1 MSLLRQDP
9 VCRVSYLHLRN
20 LLRTLPATSLKRM
33 ELRALLFSADGGS
46 TATLCQILTE
56 LGIEAEIC
64 SEMLVASERI
74 SREPYDAIVVDWDHE
89 SDAAFLLKKAR
100 EQRVFSLNLALVPD
114 DAAIT
119 RALQQG
125 ANSVIRKPIDP
136 AQAQDTLST
145 ARALILSR
153 RAEQHEKQ
161 ARLSA
166 IEEESA
172 EPVPDNHTVE
182 LPSPKTGFLQ
192 QTMAHSAFEA
202 EEKVGK
208 AELGKAELGKPDRLQ
223 ESGWQAAR
231 GPATLSESPEPE
243 PRPVEPFTK
252 KRWDDV
258 KSIFREPAEGA
269 GESAQESEPATN
281 HSHDSTG
288 IFSSFAEKAEETS
301 DLDES
306 ESSSPPQYVVFAVVA
321 CVLITGVL
329 YVWAPGDSYLGRMT
343 SAFHAFLVKARTA
356 PEKTASA
363 PAPTPSD
370 RAPAETVPQKPEDA
384 FAQDPPVESTDVDPS
399 KIQIIETKAVP
410 KAGAQQPP
418 NNEPPPDSDQA
429 RVLSERGTNASA
441 VDAKAVDPAAAV
453 QTQPPAVANTA
464 PESSAAPPAP
474 VSAAPAPTR
483 APENVV
489 PSTDRRT
496 VIIPDSLRT
505 TPAPSPASNLESPFV
520 PESTSQR
527 LLIHRVE
534 PEYPAQALAQRLEGA
549 VVLQAWIGK
558 DGTVRDVKLLTGYF
572 LLGRAAFDAV
582 KQWRFKPFTQN
593 GTVQDF
599 QTTIRLNFNYPK

>member
-1 MSLLRQDP
+1 MSLLHRDP
-9 VCRVSYLHLRN
+9 VCRVSYLHLGN

-153 RAEQHEKQ
+153 RAEQYEKQ

-166 IEEESA
+166 LEEESA
-172 EPVPDNHTVE
+172 EPLPDNHTVA
-182 LPSPKTGFLQ
+182 LPSPKSGFLQ
-192 QTMAHSAFEA
+192 QTMAHTAFEA

-208 AELGKAELGKPDRLQ
+208 PDLGKPDRPQ

-231 GPATLSESPEPE
+231 GPATLAESPEPE
-243 PRPVEPFTK
+243 PRPVEPLTK

-258 KSIFREPAEGA
+258 KSIFREPEEG
-269 GESAQESEPATN
+269 GSESAQESEPAAD
-281 HSHDSTG
+281 HSQDSTG
-288 IFSSFAEKAEETS
+288 IFSSFAEKTEETP
-301 DLDES
+301 DLNES

-321 CVLITGVL
+321 CVLVTGVL

-363 PAPTPSD
+363 PAPTASD
-370 RAPAETVPQKPEDA
+370 REPAETVPQKPEDA
-384 FAQDPPVESTDVDPS
+384 LAQDPPVESTDVDPS
-399 KIQIIETKAVP
+399 KIQIIETKSVP
-410 KAGAQQPP
+410 KAGAQQPS
-418 NNEPPPDSDQA
+418 NEPPPDSNQA
-429 RVLSERGTNASA
+429 KVLSERGTNASA

-453 QTQPPAVANTA
+453 QTQPPAAANTA

-474 VSAAPAPTR
+474 VSPAPAPTR
-483 APENVV
+483 APENVA

-520 PESTSQR
+520 PESTSQS

-534 PEYPAQALAQRLEGA
+534 PEYPAQALAQRLEGP

>member
-1 MSLLRQDP
+1 MSLLDCAP
-9 VCRVSYLHLRN
+9 VGRVSYLHLRN

-56 LGIEAEIC
+56 LGIQAEIC

-74 SREPYDAIVVDWDHE
+74 SREPYDAIVVDWEHE

-100 EQRVFSLNLALVPD
+100 EQRIFSLNLALVPD
-114 DAAIT
+114 EAAIT

-136 AQAQDTLST
+136 VQAQDTLST
-145 ARALILSR
+145 ARDLILSR
-153 RAEQHEKQ
+153 RAEQFEKH

-166 IEEESA
+166 IEEELA
-172 EPVPDNHTVE
+172 EPQPEKHAAE
-182 LPSPKTGFLQ
+182 QASPKTGFLQ
-192 QTMAHSAFEA
+192 QNMTRTAFEA
-202 EEKVGK
+202 EEKVSK
-208 AELGKAELGKPDRLQ
+208 PDLGKPDPPQ

-231 GPATLSESPEPE
+231 GPATLNGSTKSE
-243 PRPVEPFTK
+243 PRAVEPLTK

-258 KSIFREPAEGA
+258 KSIFREPAEGRS
-269 GESAQESEPATN
+269 ESTQESEPE
-281 HSHDSTG
+281 HSQDSTG
-288 IFSSFAEKAEETS
+288 IFSSFSEKAEEPP
-301 DLDES
+301 DLDDS

-329 YVWAPGDSYLGRMT
+329 YVWAPGDSHLGRMT
-343 SAFHAFLVKARTA
+343 SAFHAFLVKARTS
-356 PEKTASA
+356 PEKTVTA
-363 PAPTPSD
+363 PAPTASD
-370 RAPAETVPQKPEDA
+370 RPPAEPVSQKPEDA
-384 FAQDPPVESTDVDPS
+384 LAQDPPVESTDVDPS
-399 KIQIIETKAVP
+399 KIQIIETKSVP

-418 NNEPPPDSDQA
+418 SNDPPPDSEQA
-429 RVLSERGTNASA
+429 KSLSESGSNSRAGDTKT
-441 VDAKAVDPAAAV
+441 VEPAAEV
-453 QTQPPAVANTA
+453 PTQPPAAATTA
-464 PESSAAPPAP
+464 PESSAPPTPAP
-474 VSAAPAPTR
+474 VAPAQRPTR
-483 APENVV
+483 PSETVAPLME
-489 PSTDRRT
+489 RRT

-520 PESTSQR
+520 PETTSQS

-534 PEYPAQALAQRLEGA
+534 PEYPAQALAQRLEGP

-572 LLGRAAFDAV
+572 LFGRAAFEAV

-593 GTVQDF
+593 GKVLDF

>member
-1 MSLLRQDP
+1 MSLLHRDP
-9 VCRVSYLHLRN
+9 VCRVSYLHLGN

-153 RAEQHEKQ
+153 RAEQYEKQ

-166 IEEESA
+166 LEEESA
-172 EPVPDNHTVE
+172 EPLPDNHTVA
-182 LPSPKTGFLQ
+182 LPSPKSGFLQ
-192 QTMAHSAFEA
+192 QTMAHTAFEA

-208 AELGKAELGKPDRLQ
+208 PDLGKPDRPQ

-231 GPATLSESPEPE
+231 GPATLAESPEPE
-243 PRPVEPFTK
+243 PRPVEPLTK

-258 KSIFREPAEGA
+258 KSIFREPEEG
-269 GESAQESEPATN
+269 GSESAQESEPAAD
-281 HSHDSTG
+281 HSQDSTG
-288 IFSSFAEKAEETS
+288 IFSSFAEKTEETP
-301 DLDES
+301 DLNES

-343 SAFHAFLVKARTA
+343 SAFHAFVIKSRTA
-356 PEKTASA
+356 PVKAASA
-363 PAPTPSD
+363 PAPTASD
-370 RAPAETVPQKPEDA
+370 KVPAAVVSQKPEDA
-384 FAQDPPVESTDVDPS
+384 LAQEPPVESTDVDPS
-399 KIQIIETKAVP
+399 KIQIIETKSVP
-410 KAGAQQPP
+410 KAGAQQPLSSD
-418 NNEPPPDSDQA
+418 PPPDSDQA
-429 RVLSERGTNASA
+429 KGVTP
-441 VDAKAVDPAAAV
+441 AKATDPAGAV
-453 QTQPPAVANTA
+453 QT
-464 PESSAAPPAP
+464 PEP
-474 VSAAPAPTR
+474 APAPSVLESTPAPTAPARNAAAPTR
-483 APENVV
+483 VPEDVF
-489 PSTDRRT
+489 PSTERKT

-505 TPAPSPASNLESPFV
+505 TPAPSPASNLEAPFV
-520 PESTSQR
+520 PESTSQS

-534 PEYPAQALAQRLEGA
+534 PEYPALALAQRLEGP

-593 GTVQDF
+593 GKALDF
-599 QTTIRLNFNYPK
+599 QTTIRLNFNSPK